1 MVCAR
6 CGEHF
11 EPGDGFCPHCSQPEP
26 AVPEGCV
33 YCRDAA
39 PVLCEGYCVHCGR
52 EVLPGKAGLT
62 GSATITASNGSARLQ
77 ATPEDSQPG
86 SQIVRRASLLLPH
99 SHDCHDSGIQSDLTY
114 SERLSVAWLL
124 IWRGSIVTAAI
135 SLVAGLLVWIS
146 ALRGRTAIES
156 LGVTLSLLSTLLLGV
171 FVVMPWL
178 VRTMVKKRF
187 RGFSLVV
194 LREEELSDT

>member
-26 AVPEGCV
+26 AVPEGCE
-33 YCRDAA
+33 YCREEA

-52 EVLPGKAGLT
+52 EVLPEEAKLA
-62 GSATITASNGSARLQ
+62 GSATSATGNCSARLQ
-77 ATPEDSQPG
+77 VAPEDLQPG
-86 SQIVRRASLLLPH
+86 SRNVRRASLLLPH

-114 SERLSVAWLL
+114 SERLSIAWFL
-124 IWRGSIVTAAI
+124 IWRGLIVTAAI
-135 SLVAGLLVWIS
+135 SFLTGLLVWVS

-156 LGVTLSLLSTLLLGV
+156 LGVTLSLLPAILLGV

-178 VRTMVKKRF
+178 VRTVVKKRF
-187 RGFSLVV
+187 RSFSLVV
-194 LREEELSDT
+194 LREREGSDT